1 MGSRYDISV
10 FKGATLEQFRQA
22 VPDPA
27 AIGEAVPGP
36 WQGPSA
42 TTVAQIDTDFG
53 SNVVLVAEPMKTPRG
68 VDSLLAHKLGVEGLF
83 ATVWDSVSTYS
94 LTVVADGIDRQLS
107 FEPQDWEDEDEADPA
122 DGVEQSGARL
132 PEEPGWPELDE
143 AYIQVVFTK
152 RCGIDPGRL
161 GDGDGTW
168 FAIDPDRLRPPRA

>member
-10 FKGATLEQFRQA
+10 FKGATLEQFRRA
-22 VPDPA
+22 IPDPA
-27 AIGEAVPGP
+27 AIGDAVPGP
-36 WQGPSA
+36 WQGPSG

-53 SNVVLVAEPMKTPRG
+53 SNVVLVAAPMKTPRG
-68 VDSLLAHKLGVEGLF
+68 IDSLLAEKLGAEGLF

-94 LTVVADGIDRQLS
+94 LAVVGDGIDRQLS
-107 FEPQDWEDEDEADPA
+107 YEPQDWEDDGEADPA
-122 DGVEQSGARL
+122 FGVEQSGARL

-161 GDGDGTW
+161 GDAEGPW
-168 FAIDPDRLRPPRA
+168 LAIDPDRLRPSRG